1 MYPKEENKN
10 QTSEETKIELLIRL
24 KPKQMKL
31 QINRVSKI
39 RNGGIALKVPTDRAE
54 ELDQVLKQQFN
65 TRSPKVNRP
74 KLKIFDAPTNLDK
87 EQFTESVYDQNFSE
101 STTYE
106 SFQENF
112 IPLFKSGPRDE
123 KFTQWI
129 VEIGKEVRPYT

>member
-1 MYPKEENKN
+1 
-10 QTSEETKIELLIRL
+10 
-24 KPKQMKL
+24 MKL

-39 RNGGIALKVPTDRAE
+39 RNGGIALEVPTDRAE

-65 TRSPKVNRP
+65 TRSFKVNRP

-87 EQFTESVYDQNFSE
+87 EQFTKSVYDQNFSE

-106 SFQENF
+106 SFQENV
-112 IPLFKSGPRDE
+112 IPLFKTGPRDE